1 MRMDLEKD
9 VRAPAT
15 GSPSNGSKPEAPV
28 AATTIDVSNA
38 RPVQVHTPESESV
51 RPAAE
56 GLPIWMQRTFLII
69 FVLLCIEIGIVLVAV
84 PWRPVW
90 SDNGL
95 LTNYPNLR
103 TFLRLGFVRGAV
115 TGIGLLDIWIGIWE
129 AVHYRERKPA

>member
-1 MRMDLEKD
+1 MDFEKD

-15 GSPSNGSKPEAPV
+15 GSASNGSKPEASV
-28 AATTIDVSNA
+28 AAPTIDVSSA
-38 RPVQVHTPESESV
+38 RPIQVHTPESQSV
-51 RPAAE
+51 RPIAE

-84 PWRPVW
+84 PWRPIW
-90 SDNGL
+90 SDNAL
-95 LTNYPNLR
+95 LSNYPHLR
-103 TFLRLGFVRGAV
+103 TVLRLGFVRGTI